1 MKLHSILKQSIAF
14 DDSHTVRLTEIIAP
28 KAFTQLNTLFKR
40 LDGKWDSSA
49 DVFRFTRNAEALV
62 ERILNLGTRAVNAFH
77 LYPSNDHVFNFMK
90 EYTALSYVG
99 AGRKEPIKVLEPS
112 IGLADLALRLR
123 KFADDE
129 GRQFDIKGY
138 DIDPLNVM
146 LCEENGFD
154 VDCTDFLD
162 VQPEPIY
169 DLVIMNPPFDK
180 SLFIEHIRHAHKFLT
195 PTGELIAVIPVN
207 EKRITDSDW
216 LYERIRH
223 CCPEQLEEGNYLA
236 KDTFKHV
243 SIDTTVITMHAEP
256 LYQRSLKSPRTHS
269 SQIDL
274 FNLCVDND
282 EQWLSEMSAIANQH
296 DSEARQKVIF
306 ENCVTDM
313 LTKHIGLHPHYRQEF
328 VTELTTLYGTQS
340 KPLPAFS
347 IRSLL
352 LPDEFPVM
360 QAL

>member
-1 MKLHSILKQSIAF
+1 MKLHAILKQCIAF
-14 DDSHTVRLTEIIAP
+14 DDPHTVRLTTIIKP
-28 KAFTQLNTLFKR
+28 KEFTQLNTLFKR
-40 LDGKWDSSA
+40 LDAVWDSRAS
-49 DVFRFTRNAEALV
+49 VFRFTRNAEALV

-123 KFADDE
+123 NFADDE

-138 DIDPLNVM
+138 DIDPLNVT

-154 VDCTDFLD
+154 VECRDFLD
-162 VQPEPIY
+162 VEPEPIY
-169 DLVIMNPPFDK
+169 DLVVMNPPFDN

-195 PTGELIAVIPVN
+195 PTGELISVIPVN

-236 KDTFKHV
+236 KSTFKHV

-256 LYQRSLKSPRTHS
+256 LYQRSLKSPQTHN
-269 SQIDL
+269 SQLDQ

-282 EQWLSEMSAIANQH
+282 EHWLNKLTMLASQNLSMAQEK
-296 DSEARQKVIF
+296 ELF
-306 ENCVTDM
+306 ERCVTD
-313 LTKHIGLHPHYRQEF
+313 LLDKNVALHPHYSRAF
-328 VTELTTLYGTQS
+328 VTELNTLYGATT
-340 KPLPAFS
+340 KRLPAFS

-352 LPDEFPVM
+352 LPDEFPAM
-360 QAL
+360 PAL